1 MTNPDPL
8 FRKLVLLAIPL
19 VVGGLLTAG
28 AMGNSLASLQSKT
41 EANTVAIIELQ
52 GGYGRVD
59 ERLKSMKE
67 TLDRIL
73 QAVEKN

>member
-1 MTNPDPL
+1 MTDPDPL
-8 FRKLVLLAIPL
+8 FRKLLFLAIPL

-28 AMGNSLASLQSKT
+28 AMGNSLASLRIETK
-41 EANTVAIIELQ
+41 ANTVAIMELQ

-73 QAVEKN
+73 QAVE